1 MPIDK
6 LFSMNN
12 DLIRG
17 NKMKTRN
24 LLPLLL
30 AGSMIVACGETM
42 DANDAPLDAENGLE
56 TLDAKADSF
65 AVRPGS
71 PEAEAVVAF
80 ANQALADNAAGTAF
94 RDLLDSEMHKTAAK
108 NVAKFRAGADGNFGT
123 ADDKTFADLTA
134 LDKVPYVGRTALM
147 QMLGLADA
155 AGYLN
160 RTSVDCAN
168 YIEHDARNNY
178 YIRSY
183 AAMLEIEN
191 SRCSTIT
198 GNLTIQISGTD
209 ILPPSAREIQ
219 ALQHL
224 ESVTGNVLI
233 YPTSIFNSINFKS
246 LKTITGSLI
255 STYNTTPMHTLEF
268 PALTGVS
275 YIQLTG
281 MKKNTFAKLETCN
294 EISLENNAMEGF
306 TALKAAGNL
315 TMRVTS
321 NGAYA
326 VNFPAL
332 TEATNIDFTHQPQSS
347 YGINIAEFNGSFAK
361 LANVSGLSMTKGSYT
376 DLTFPKLTKVEGSL
390 NTSSAK
396 NPYDGMTKLDFVNQ
410 LSSQN
415 DEFTSLINAGP
426 KVLTSAGQLAITS
439 RFAVDGFE
447 KLKTVEGDIAVNA
460 NSGISGFNALE
471 TVGGSVS
478 LTTGGGASSKIGGF
492 NKLSNLSRLTINAQ
506 NYAVTLEPSFAALE
520 NIESY
525 LSITNNRGFNTDIQF
540 ARLLS
545 VGGGVRIDQLV
556 GQRDVFPQLEI
567 IDGSLELNYAP
578 NTFIGM
584 DKLTHVEGNLS
595 IGGALSTMNGLSK
608 LDSIGSNLLVPRGFN
623 GANLDA
629 FLNQLTEF
637 SGTIT
642 FRN

>member
-1 MPIDK
+1 
-6 LFSMNN
+6 
-12 DLIRG
+12 
-17 NKMKTRN
+17 MKTRN

-123 ADDKTFADLTA
+123 ADDKIFADLTA

-160 RTSVDCAN
+160 RASLDCAD
-168 YIEHDARNNY
+168 YIEHDSRNNY

-183 AAMLEIEN
+183 AALLEIEN

-198 GNLTIQISGTD
+198 GNLIIQISGTD

-224 ESVTGNVLI
+224 ESVTGNI
-233 YPTSIFNSINFKS
+233 TIHATPIFNSINFKS
-246 LKTITGSLI
+246 LKTVTGTLEAAYGSV
-255 STYNTTPMHTLEF
+255 PMHTLEF
-268 PALTGVS
+268 PSLINAPN
-275 YIQLTG
+275 IQLTR
-281 MKKNTFAKLETCN
+281 MKKNTFSKLESTVY
-294 EISLENNAMEGF
+294 ITLQDNAMEGF
-306 TALKAAGNL
+306 TALKTAGNINL
-315 TMRVTS
+315 RVNT
-321 NGAYA
+321 NGSYD

-332 TEATNIDFTHQPQSS
+332 TEATNLYFTHQPQSS
-347 YGINIAEFNGSFAK
+347 YGVNMVEFNGSFAQ
-361 LANVSGLSMTKGSYT
+361 LASVGGLSMTNGSYAEM
-376 DLTFPKLTKVEGSL
+376 TFPKLTKVEGSL
-390 NTSSAK
+390 NTTGAT
-396 NPYDGMTKLDFVNQ
+396 NPHDGMTKLDYVGQF
-410 LSSQN
+410 SSQN
-415 DEFTSLINAGP
+415 DDFTSQNVAGP
-426 KVLTSAGQLAITS
+426 KVLQTVGRLSITS
-439 RFAVDGFE
+439 RVSVHGFE
-447 KLKTVEGDIAVNA
+447 KLKTVESNLGINAVN
-460 NSGISGFNALE
+460 GVSGFNALE
-471 TVGGSVS
+471 TVGGQLS
-478 LTTGGGASSKIGGF
+478 LTIGGGDSTKLGGF
-492 NKLSNLSRLTINAQ
+492 NRLSSVSTLSVNAQ
-506 NYAVTLEPSFAALE
+506 NRAATLEPSFASLE
-520 NIESY
+520 NIESG
-525 LSITNNRGFNTDIQF
+525 LSISNNRGFNTDIQF
-540 ARLLS
+540 AKLLS
-545 VGGGVRIDQLV
+545 VGGNVRIDQLV

-567 IDGSLELNYAP
+567 IDGTLELNSTP
-578 NTFIGM
+578 SDFIGI
-584 DKLTHVEGNLS
+584 DNLTHIEGNLS
-595 IGGALSTMNGLSK
+595 IGGPLRTMNGLSK

-637 SGTIT
+637 SGTIS
-642 FRN
+642 FR